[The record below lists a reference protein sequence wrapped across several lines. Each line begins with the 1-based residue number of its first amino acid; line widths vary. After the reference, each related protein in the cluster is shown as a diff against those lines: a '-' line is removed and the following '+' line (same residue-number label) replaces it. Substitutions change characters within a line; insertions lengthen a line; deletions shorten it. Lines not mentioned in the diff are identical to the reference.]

1 MKKLQLM
8 ACISCIAIFLSSC
21 ASQYHPDLVGHYKP
35 NTDVAKK
42 QVTRQHDEIT
52 ALANTSIENQLDASS
67 NSAAPDLKTTVAEQA
82 KADVASLQLTEKQQK
97 KLDKVA
103 GKINHQM
110 EKASTKTEQQ
120 IQQKNFSGSLDQ
132 NKLAAGDDVLLYVIL
147 AILLPPLAVGLF
159 DDGLTTRFWIDL
171 ILTLLFFIPG
181 VIYALIVVLGG

>member
-42 QVTRQHDEIT
+42 DVQRQHEEIK
-52 ALANTSIENQLDASS
+52 ALAKTEDQNQAIASS
-67 NSAAPDLKTTVAEQA
+67 ETTAPEMKPAAALPSSRDIAQV
-82 KADVASLQLTEKQQK
+82 QLSSKQQK
-97 KLDKVA
+97 TLNKVA
-103 GKINHQM
+103 EKINSRM
-110 EKASTKTEQQ
+110 EKATTKSEQQ
-120 IQQKNFSGSLDQ
+120 IQQNNFSGHHQ
-132 NKLAAGDDVLLYVIL
+132 TKLSADNNTLLYVIL
-147 AILLPPLAVGLF
+147 SIIIPPLAVGLF
-159 DDGLTTRFWIDL
+159 DNGLTTRFWIDL